1 MKNVIFFSG
10 NHLRHKFIADKLISK
25 NYNLIWITMPRDKD
39 IIYKGKLNNYDAD
52 FFRPADWQ
60 DEEEESET
68 E

>member
-39 IIYKGKLNNYDAD
+39 ITYKGKLNNYLNGN
-52 FFRPADWQ
+52 
-60 DEEEESET
+60 T
-68 E
+68 KV